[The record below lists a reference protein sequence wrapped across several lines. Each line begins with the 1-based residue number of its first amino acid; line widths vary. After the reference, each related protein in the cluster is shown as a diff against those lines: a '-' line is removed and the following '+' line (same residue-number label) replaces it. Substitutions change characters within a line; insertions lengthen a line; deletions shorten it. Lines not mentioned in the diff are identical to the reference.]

1 MGNDQ
6 IDFRKLN
13 ILFKNNLLNELDF
26 KKELDNL

>member
-26 KKELDNL
+26 NKELDNL